1 MASLFLSKFSFFPL
15 LIIIALFF
23 HSSHCDVLTKCRIKS
38 LFQFGDSLAD
48 AGNVIRIPGAVTLA
62 KAWGLPYGE
71 TFFHKP
77 TGRFTDGRI
86 IADYIASAL
95 NLPFVNAYLD
105 KSGVSF
111 SQGANFAVAGAT
123 AMNNS
128 FLVEKGIGFA
138 KYNVPLPSQLEWFK
152 SHLQSTCGSKCAR
165 TLRNSLVVLGEFGG
179 VDYWNA
185 FAGAGTKSE
194 PEVRTYVPL
203 IIDGIMS
210 AIKDVIQL
218 GSTRILVPGVLPF
231 GCLSGYLTRFP
242 NTNPDAYDQFGCLKS
257 YNKFAMYHNT
267 ELKKALENLQCE
279 FPRVKI
285 VYGDYYGGFR
295 FTFRNAN
302 WLGFNPNTLVSAC
315 CGSGGRY
322 NTDGGCGGDST
333 NVCPNPSQY
342 VNWDGL
348 HLTDEAYHRI
358 SDVVINNM
366 LPKFG
371 CCGLGNSS
379 VLSSY

>member
-1 MASLFLSKFSFFPL
+1 MSHQITFPVRRFSHRCWKRDP
-15 LIIIALFF
+15 
-23 HSSHCDVLTKCRIKS
+23 HTWCRHI
-38 LFQFGDSLAD
+38 G
-48 AGNVIRIPGAVTLA
+48 PGM
-62 KAWGLPYGE
+62 GLPYGE

-128 FLVEKGIGFA
+128 FLVEKGIGLI
-138 KYNVPLPSQLEWFK
+138 KYNVPLSSQLEWFK

-179 VDYWNA
+179 VEYWNA
-185 FAGAGTKSE
+185 FAGVGNKSE

-203 IIDGIMS
+203 IIDGIKS

-218 GSTRILVPGVLPF
+218 GSTRILVPGVFPF
-231 GCLSGYLTRFP
+231 GCLSGYLARFP
-242 NTNPDAYDQFGCLKS
+242 DTNLDA
-257 YNKFAMYHNT
+257 T
-267 ELKKALENLQCE
+267 
-279 FPRVKI
+279 
-285 VYGDYYGGFR
+285 
-295 FTFRNAN
+295 T
-302 WLGFNPNTLVSAC
+302 
-315 CGSGGRY
+315 
-322 NTDGGCGGDST
+322 
-333 NVCPNPSQY
+333 VCPNPSQY

-348 HLTDEAYHRI
+348 HLTYEAYHRI

>member
-15 LIIIALFF
+15 LIIITLFF
-23 HSSHCDVLTKCRIKS
+23 HSSHCDVLTRCHITS
-38 LFQFGDSLAD
+38 LFQFGDSIAD
-48 AGNVIRIPGAVTLA
+48 AGNVIRIPGAVISA
-62 KAWGLPYGE
+62 QAWGLPYGE

-77 TGRFTDGRI
+77 TGRFSDGRI
-86 IADYIASAL
+86 IADYIATAL
-95 NLPFVNAYLD
+95 NLPFLNPYMD

-128 FLVEKGIGFA
+128 FLEARGIGHVPF
-138 KYNVPLPSQLEWFK
+138 NVPLPSQLEWFK
-152 SHLQSTCGSKCAR
+152 SHLQSTYGSKYST

-185 FAGAGTKSE
+185 LAGNKPE
-194 PEVRTYVPL
+194 PEVRTYVPF
-203 IIDGIMS
+203 IIDGIIR
-210 AIKDVIQL
+210 AIKEVIQL
-218 GSTRILVPGVLPF
+218 GSTRILVPGVFPF
-231 GCLSGYLTRFP
+231 GCLSGYLIRFP
-242 NTNPDAYDQFGCLKS
+242 NTNPNAYDQYGCLKF
-257 YNKFAMYHNT
+257 YNDFATYHNI
-267 ELKKALENLQCE
+267 ELKKALENLQCD

-295 FTFRNAN
+295 LVFRYAS
-302 WLGFNPNTLVSAC
+302 WLGFNPSTLVSAC
-315 CGSGGRY
+315 CGSGGGRY
-322 NTDGGCGGDST
+322 NGGGCSSAST

-358 SDVVINNM
+358 SNVVINNM

-371 CCGLGNSS
+371 CYGLRNSS